1 MATTAFSTND
11 LLIRN
16 SRISFAKVAPE
27 VNSREE
33 RFVIVNDNQGY
44 TIHLGTST
52 LISTVNG
59 DILDSIFPTKAAFS
73 FNVSSQRLAIGGI
86 SSPQYSID
94 ISSNTGIRLQGT
106 GSFIGDAKGLVSV
119 PTAALFSTLPTA
131 IFGSGTIPLSALL
144 STGGAILQG
153 ISVNTSSLFGYFDT
167 SLYGPSTIPLVAL
180 KGSGL
185 IQATAFRGD
194 GSQLTNIP
202 LGALNADLTAGF
214 FKPNSIPA
222 YALPS
227 TGNLWIRDIS
237 GIIAAPFISTGTLTA
252 RYISS
257 VLLISTANINVGA
270 LTTSSL
276 TLTGKFNVEGIST
289 GIFDAGSATI
299 LGGVQAASFIGDGSQ
314 LTNIN
319 PANLLTTIP
328 ANKFGYQ
335 TISFDSLN
343 PYGEFRV
350 LGGSAYIDG
359 PLTVT
364 GTTTSAFFAGDGSQ
378 LTNLPFGPSLASTV
392 IGLGQFYN
400 STILVAGTGVS
411 FTSNVDGTNTIR
423 INASGSG
430 GGIIGDVTT
439 LGLNSTIQGLGTF
452 GYLSTAITNLSSI
465 ISTPQLTSS
474 LEGLGTLGYLSSIPS
489 TFISSAAL
497 FSSLEG
503 LGTLGYLSSIPS
515 TFISSA
521 ALFSSLEGL
530 GTLGYL
536 SSIPSTFI
544 SSAALFSSLEGLGTL
559 GYLSSLVGIGSG
571 DVTTSTLLSSLE
583 GLGTLGYVST
593 SIYNDAW
600 IQSNL
605 INPPPSIVFG
615 TPVSQSAEIYIP
627 WTYPTQLN
635 VGFQSSWVP
644 VINSLN
650 VILSTQLTSIN
661 PSTIISTLSTGMVNY
676 HNASNYIT
684 GAVLTNTIQ
693 ATGVQLKTFPQ
704 DGLARRAFVYY
715 APTLINLNKDGQ
727 LIAWYNNYNEGRNMA
742 STIFSPF
749 LAAGP
754 PSVPRKLQ
762 STNVTFQSLSF
773 FFSTPQD
780 ADTLNP
786 GSVAT
791 ITRYD
796 LSFNSVPIPGVRYGT
811 AIYDAQTA
819 NFLSPFSFVTS
830 PDSTQGNVIQYN
842 ATSLHPDSKYNFYVK
857 ATNSASIA
865 GPFAST
871 LGISTSFLVPD
882 SGMTV
887 NFLARYF
894 SGTIKRVTD
903 NVTVTTLLNTNTD
916 WTSSNFIVPLHI
928 QTNRGTTSAGIATLA
943 TAISGAVSA
952 TGPTVTFGGF
962 PATTPAAGTQNNLTV
977 TPTNVYDQ
985 YTTPTRYQGFYLKAS
1000 NTVTITQATFS
1011 ASLTQYTHTTT
1022 LTQVTTP
1029 ITSQLSFYYD
1039 GLLGTATV
1047 LDMAF
1052 NFSVGTP
1059 PTNTYISGVRVVSGQ
1074 PTLSTI
1080 TGASNLG
1087 TYFYKNPLLS
1097 YTNTA
1102 GSVTTSF
1109 SETDLSRVVSG
1120 SNSGQL
1126 LNQRIGFSNGS
1137 FQLNSLASAYA
1148 TSIAM
1153 TVTAANPS
1161 NTSGAFSATALPCI
1175 VDGPSVT
1182 LINTTLPGSLNTLTS
1197 GVSGLGCRI
1206 WSFSNY
1212 DATTLVPPYIFASN
1226 AANYSYTGFLY
1237 TTTWHQ
1243 YSIVGSVPAYVLSN
1257 ELQVTNGA
1265 HRSKGTRTD
1274 CYIDYTTKKYSATDF
1289 NTVDYSGV
1297 LTSGHRFATFAW
1309 KVANQNTNFSVL
1321 RFTITYVAADTDA
1334 VSVLNNLLIFTG
1346 TSDTLKVFYKVEDQA
1361 SVLPTDGT
1369 SPTTVWLD
1377 ANGTVSNSATSLTYY
1392 SDSTGTYQQVYG
1404 GVTSGASIASPT
1416 ILFPSLFIPSFATPS
1431 STDVR
1436 IICRIGIPMNR
1447 NFAFSQ
1453 VTATIS

>member
-1 MATTAFSTND
+1 MAAASFSTND
-11 LLIRN
+11 LLVRN
-16 SRISFAKVAPE
+16 SRISFAKIAPD
-27 VNSREE
+27 VSAREE
-33 RFVIVNDNQGY
+33 RFVIANDYEGY
-44 TIHLGTST
+44 TVHFGPSS

-59 DILDSIFPTKAAFS
+59 DVLQSLFPGQAAFT
-73 FNVSSQRLAIGGI
+73 FNVKTKNLGIGGV
-86 SSPQYSID
+86 SSPQYAID
-94 ISSNTGIRLQGT
+94 ISSNTGIRILGD
-106 GSFIGDAKGLVSV
+106 GSFVGDAKGLISV
-119 PTAALFSTLPTA
+119 PTAALFGILSTTLFAP
-131 IFGSGTIPLSALL
+131 GSIPISALI
-144 STGGAILQG
+144 STNNATLLG
-153 ISVNTSSLFGYFDT
+153 ISVATTSLFGTLNT
-167 SLYGPSTIPLVAL
+167 SVYAPSTIPLAAL
-180 KGSGL
+180 QGSGVL
-185 IQATAFRGD
+185 QATSFRGD
-194 GSQLTNIP
+194 GSQLSNIP
-202 LGALNADLTAGF
+202 LGALDASLTAGF
-214 FKPNSIPA
+214 FQPNSIPA

-227 TGNLWIRDIS
+227 TGNFWIRDLS
-237 GIIAAPFISTGTLTA
+237 GVIAAPFVSTGTLTA
-252 RYISS
+252 SYISS
-257 VLLISTANINVGA
+257 VLLLSTANINTGDI
-270 LTTSSL
+270 TTSSL
-276 TLTGKFNVEGIST
+276 TLTGKFNVAGIST
-289 GIFDAGSATI
+289 GLLEAGSASIT
-299 LGGVQAASFIGDGSQ
+299 GSVQANLFIGNGTQ
-314 LTNIN
+314 LTGIN
-319 PANLLTTIP
+319 PSNLLTTIP
-328 ANKFGYQ
+328 SNKFGYE

-343 PYGEFRV
+343 PYGDFRV
-350 LGGSAYIDG
+350 LGGSVFVDG
-359 PLTVT
+359 PVNVT
-364 GTTTSAFFAGDGSQ
+364 GTTTSAYFAGDGSQ
-378 LTNLPFGPSLASTV
+378 LTNLPFGPPLASTV
-392 IGLGQFYN
+392 AGLGTAGFI
-400 STILVAGTGVS
+400 STIIG
-411 FTSNVDGTNTIR
+411 
-423 INASGSG
+423 GSG
-430 GGIIGDVTT
+430 GIGDITT
-439 LGLNSTIQGLGTF
+439 ANINST
-452 GYLSTAITNLSSI
+452 
-465 ISTPQLTSS
+465 LT
-474 LEGLGTLGYLSSIPS
+474 GLGTLGYLSTVQAIFVS
-489 TFISSAAL
+489 TTQLTSTVA
-497 FSSLEG
+497 G
-503 LGTLGYLSSIPS
+503 LGTI
-515 TFISSA
+515 
-521 ALFSSLEGL
+521 
-530 GTLGYL
+530 
-536 SSIPSTFI
+536 
-544 SSAALFSSLEGLGTL
+544 
-559 GYLSSLVGIGSG
+559 
-571 DVTTSTLLSSLE
+571 
-583 GLGTLGYVST
+583 GYVST
-593 SIYNDAW
+593 PGNLIYSDAW

-605 INPPPSIVFG
+605 INPPSSILFG
-615 TPVSQSAEIYIP
+615 TPVSQSSEIYIP
-627 WTYPTQLN
+627 WTYPTQIN

-650 VILSTQLTSIN
+650 LMLSTQLTSIN
-661 PSTIISTLSTGMVNY
+661 PSTIISTLSTGMVDY
-676 HNASNYIT
+676 HNGSRYIT
-684 GAVLTNTIQ
+684 GAVLTNTVQ

-704 DGLARRAFVYY
+704 DGQPRYAFVYY
-715 APTLINLNKDGQ
+715 APTLTNLNKDGQ
-727 LIAWYNNYNEGRNMA
+727 LIAWYNNYNQGRNMA

-780 ADTLNP
+780 TDTLNP

-819 NFLSPFSFVTS
+819 AITTPFTFVTS

-842 ATSLHPDSKYNFYVK
+842 ATSLYPDSKYNFYVK

-894 SGTIKRVTD
+894 SGTIRRVTD
-903 NVTVTTLLNTNTD
+903 NATVTTLLNTNTD
-916 WTSSNFIVPLHI
+916 WTSSNFVVPLHI
-928 QTNRGTTSAGIATLA
+928 QTNRGTTATGIATLA
-943 TAISGAVSA
+943 TSISGPISA
-952 TGPTVTFGGF
+952 TGPTVTFNGF
-962 PATTPAAGTQNNLTV
+962 PATTPSAGTQNNLSV

-985 YTTPTRYQGFYLKAS
+985 YASPARYQGFYLKAS
-1000 NTVTITQATFS
+1000 NTVTIRQATFS
-1011 ASLTQYTHTTT
+1011 ASQTQYTHTTT

-1039 GLLGTATV
+1039 GLLGTAAV

-1052 NFSVGTP
+1052 NFSIGTP
-1059 PTNTYISGVRVVSGQ
+1059 PTNSYVSGVRVVSGQ

-1087 TYFYKNPLLS
+1087 QYFYKSPMLS

-1120 SNSGQL
+1120 SNSGEILQ
-1126 LNQRIGFSNGS
+1126 NQRIGFSNGS
-1137 FQLNSLASAYA
+1137 FQMNSLASAYA
-1148 TSIAM
+1148 TSITM

-1161 NTSGAFSATALPCI
+1161 NTSGAFSATAIPCI

-1182 LINTTLPGSLNTLTS
+1182 LINTTLPGSLNTLYS
-1197 GVSGLGCRI
+1197 GGAGAGCRI

-1226 AANYSYTGFLY
+1226 STNYSYTGFLY

-1243 YSIVGSVPAYVLSN
+1243 YSIVGSAPDYVLSN

-1274 CYIDYTTKKYSATDF
+1274 CYIDYTTKKYSATAF

-1297 LTSGHRFATFAW
+1297 LTSGYRFATFAW
-1309 KVANQNTNFSVL
+1309 KVSNQTTNFSQL
-1321 RFTITYVAADTDA
+1321 RFTITYIPGDTDSI
-1334 VSVLNNLLIFTG
+1334 SVLNNLLIFTG

-1361 SVLPTDGT
+1361 SILPTDGT

-1377 ANGTVSNSATSLTYY
+1377 ANGTISNSASALTYY
-1392 SDSTGTYQQVYG
+1392 VDSTGTYQQVYG
-1404 GVTSGASIASPT
+1404 GVTSGATIASPT
-1416 ILFPSLFIPSFATPS
+1416 VQFPSLFIPSFATPS

>member
-1 MATTAFSTND
+1 MAAAAFSTND

-16 SRISFAKVAPE
+16 SRISFAKIAPD
-27 VNSREE
+27 VSAREE
-33 RFVIVNDNQGY
+33 RFVIANDYEGY
-44 TIHLGTST
+44 TVHFGPSS

-59 DILDSIFPTKAAFS
+59 DVLQSLFPGQAAFT
-73 FNVSSQRLAIGGI
+73 FNVKTKNLGIGGV
-86 SSPQYSID
+86 SSPQYAID
-94 ISSNTGIRLQGT
+94 ISSNTGIRILGD
-106 GSFIGDAKGLVSV
+106 GSFVGDAKGLISV
-119 PTAALFSTLPTA
+119 PTAALFGILSTTLFAP
-131 IFGSGTIPLSALL
+131 GSIPISALI
-144 STGGAILQG
+144 STNNATLLG
-153 ISVNTSSLFGYFDT
+153 ISVATTSLFGTLNT
-167 SLYGPSTIPLVAL
+167 SVYAPSTIPLAAL
-180 KGSGL
+180 QGSGVL
-185 IQATAFRGD
+185 QATSFRGD
-194 GSQLTNIP
+194 GSQLSNIP
-202 LGALNADLTAGF
+202 LGALDASLTAGF
-214 FKPNSIPA
+214 FQPNSIPA

-227 TGNLWIRDIS
+227 TGNFWIRDLS
-237 GIIAAPFISTGTLTA
+237 GVIAAPFVSTGTLTA
-252 RYISS
+252 SYISS
-257 VLLISTANINVGA
+257 VLLLSTANINTGDI
-270 LTTSSL
+270 TTSSL
-276 TLTGKFNVEGIST
+276 TLTGKFNVAGIST
-289 GIFDAGSATI
+289 GLLEAGSASIT
-299 LGGVQAASFIGDGSQ
+299 GSVQANLFIGNGTQ
-314 LTNIN
+314 LTGIN
-319 PANLLTTIP
+319 PSNLLTTIP
-328 ANKFGYQ
+328 SNKFGYE

-343 PYGEFRV
+343 PYGDFRV
-350 LGGSAYIDG
+350 LGGSVFVDG
-359 PLTVT
+359 PVNVT
-364 GTTTSAFFAGDGSQ
+364 GTTTSAYFAGDGSQ
-378 LTNLPFGPSLASTV
+378 LTNLPFGPPLASTV
-392 IGLGQFYN
+392 AGLGTAGFI
-400 STILVAGTGVS
+400 STIIG
-411 FTSNVDGTNTIR
+411 
-423 INASGSG
+423 GSG
-430 GGIIGDVTT
+430 GIGDITT
-439 LGLNSTIQGLGTF
+439 ANINST
-452 GYLSTAITNLSSI
+452 
-465 ISTPQLTSS
+465 LT
-474 LEGLGTLGYLSSIPS
+474 GLGTLGYLSTVQAIFVS
-489 TFISSAAL
+489 TTQLTSTVA
-497 FSSLEG
+497 G
-503 LGTLGYLSSIPS
+503 LGTI
-515 TFISSA
+515 
-521 ALFSSLEGL
+521 
-530 GTLGYL
+530 
-536 SSIPSTFI
+536 
-544 SSAALFSSLEGLGTL
+544 
-559 GYLSSLVGIGSG
+559 
-571 DVTTSTLLSSLE
+571 
-583 GLGTLGYVST
+583 GYVST
-593 SIYNDAW
+593 PGNLIYSDAW

-605 INPPPSIVFG
+605 INPPSSILFG
-615 TPVSQSAEIYIP
+615 TPVSQSSEIYIP
-627 WTYPTQLN
+627 WTYPTQIN

-650 VILSTQLTSIN
+650 VMLSTQLTSIN
-661 PSTIISTLSTGMVNY
+661 PSTIISTLSTGMVDY
-676 HNASNYIT
+676 HNGSRYIT
-684 GAVLTNTIQ
+684 GAVLTNTVQ

-704 DGLARRAFVYY
+704 DGQPRYAFVYY
-715 APTLINLNKDGQ
+715 APTLTNLNKDGQ
-727 LIAWYNNYNEGRNMA
+727 LIAWYNNYNQGRNMA

-780 ADTLNP
+780 TDTLNP

-819 NFLSPFSFVTS
+819 AITTPFTFVTS

-842 ATSLHPDSKYNFYVK
+842 ATSLYPDSKYNFYVK

-894 SGTIKRVTD
+894 SGTIRRVTD
-903 NVTVTTLLNTNTD
+903 NATVTTLLNTNTD
-916 WTSSNFIVPLHI
+916 WTSSNFVVPLHI
-928 QTNRGTTSAGIATLA
+928 QTNRGTTATGIATLA
-943 TAISGAVSA
+943 TSISGPISA
-952 TGPTVTFGGF
+952 TGPTVTFNGF
-962 PATTPAAGTQNNLTV
+962 PATTPSAGTQNNLSV

-985 YTTPTRYQGFYLKAS
+985 YASPARYQGFYLKAS
-1000 NTVTITQATFS
+1000 NTVTIRQATFS
-1011 ASLTQYTHTTT
+1011 ASQTQYTHTTT

-1052 NFSVGTP
+1052 NFSIGTP
-1059 PTNTYISGVRVVSGQ
+1059 PTNSYVSGVRVVSGQ

-1087 TYFYKNPLLS
+1087 QYFYKSPMLS

-1120 SNSGQL
+1120 SNSGEILQ
-1126 LNQRIGFSNGS
+1126 NQRIGFSNGS
-1137 FQLNSLASAYA
+1137 FQMNSLASAYA
-1148 TSIAM
+1148 TSITM

-1161 NTSGAFSATALPCI
+1161 NTSGAFSATAIPCI

-1182 LINTTLPGSLNTLTS
+1182 LINTTLPGSLNTLYS
-1197 GVSGLGCRI
+1197 GGAGAGCRI

-1226 AANYSYTGFLY
+1226 STNYSYTGFLY

-1243 YSIVGSVPAYVLSN
+1243 YSIVGSAPDYVLSN

-1274 CYIDYTTKKYSATDF
+1274 CYIDYTTKKYSATAF

-1297 LTSGHRFATFAW
+1297 LTSGYRFATFAW
-1309 KVANQNTNFSVL
+1309 KVSNQTTNFSQL
-1321 RFTITYVAADTDA
+1321 RFTITYIPGDTDSI
-1334 VSVLNNLLIFTG
+1334 SVLNNLLIFTG

-1361 SVLPTDGT
+1361 SILPTDGT

-1377 ANGTVSNSATSLTYY
+1377 ANGTISNSASALTYY
-1392 SDSTGTYQQVYG
+1392 VDSTGTYQQVYG
-1404 GVTSGASIASPT
+1404 GVTSGATIASPT
-1416 ILFPSLFIPSFATPS
+1416 VQFPSLFIPSFATPS